1 MALCQE
7 QIRKNQSNLKK
18 TTLASGLRIVTEEV
32 NTVRSAAVG
41 IWVNVGSR
49 DETPTVAG
57 ASHFLEHLLFK
68 GTKTRSA
75 MDISSSIEAV
85 GGEMNAFTSKEY
97 TCFYARVID
106 TDLALAVDVISDLM
120 TSSIVAAAD
129 VDSERSVVLEEIAMR
144 DDDPS
149 DLIHDLF
156 MDTYYGDNLLGR
168 PILGTT
174 DSIKN
179 MSRSSVYNYYKKK
192 YLPQDLV
199 VAVAGNVKHKKVVEL
214 VEKAMSRDGFLDV
227 SPAVPNIRQSPKIKA
242 TGKGSVGLMY
252 RKTEQS
258 HLLMG
263 VDGVSRTDDRR
274 FALSILAS
282 ALGGGMSSRLFQE
295 IREKRGL
302 AYSTY
307 SYVQQFAGA
316 GSLSFYAGCAPSKTE
331 EVVKIIREI
340 SHDVA
345 AKGLTDEE
353 ITRAKGAVTGSL
365 VLSQED
371 SGSRMSRIGKSELV
385 YGEVMSFDEILK
397 RIAQVTP
404 DDIREIASEVLPQS
418 STLAIVGPFKN
429 ESKFEKV
436 IA

>member
-1 MALCQE
+1 
-7 QIRKNQSNLKK
+7 
-18 TTLASGLRIVTEEV
+18 
-32 NTVRSAAVG
+32 VG

-49 DETPTVAG
+49 DETASVAG

-68 GTKTRSA
+68 GTKTRTA
-75 MDISSSIEAV
+75 MEISSSIEAV

-106 TDLALAVDVISDLM
+106 TDLKLAVDVIADAI
-120 TSSIVAAAD
+120 TSSLVAAAD
-129 VDSERSVVLEEIAMR
+129 VESERSVVLEEIAMR

-156 MDTYYGDNLLGR
+156 METYYGDNLLGR
-168 PILGTT
+168 PILGTIE
-174 DSIKN
+174 SIKA
-179 MSRSSVYNYYKKK
+179 MSRNAVFNYYKKK
-192 YLPQDLV
+192 YLPRDLV
-199 VAVAGNVKHKKVVEL
+199 VAVAGNVKHKQVVEL
-214 VEKAMSRDGFLDV
+214 VERAMSRDGFLDV
-227 SPAVPNIRQSPKIKA
+227 ENTSPNLRQSPTIKA
-242 TGKGSVGLMY
+242 VGAGRVGLMY

-263 VDGVSRTDDRR
+263 VDGVSRSDDRR
-274 FALSILAS
+274 FALSILSS

-307 SYVQQFAGA
+307 SYVQQFAGS

-331 EVVKIIREI
+331 EVVKIIRDI
-340 SHDVA
+340 SHEVA
-345 AKGLTDEE
+345 QKGLTDEE
-353 ITRAKGAVTGSL
+353 ISRAKGAVSGAL

-397 RIAQVTP
+397 RIAMVTP
-404 DDIREIASEVLPQS
+404 QDIREIASAVLPQS